1 MRLNLARGC
10 FHLISLPLP
19 AIVQACTGPG
29 WAYCLLLLG
38 LVSKLLPEPFISSVL
53 PAAPKLFF
61 GGSEKDFTVLLHW
74 RKCKRFLQS
83 TAKEVKFYL
92 STTSRHIAVD
102 IVKVVLWHFT

>member
-19 AIVQACTGPG
+19 TIVQACTGPG

-53 PAAPKLFF
+53 PAAPKYFLGIRKGLYSFIALAKVQKISAKHSKR
-61 GGSEKDFTVLLHW
+61 SEI
-74 RKCKRFLQS
+74 
-83 TAKEVKFYL
+83 L
-92 STTSRHIAVD
+92 SPH
-102 IVKVVLWHFT
+102 H